1 MLAFVIAFVINYVNT
16 GCLSVC
22 VTPYQYN
29 YYPITD
35 LLYCVLLHYPGKG
48 QYPQNRRYCNVDKA
62 VYFMLCYFVREHGKI
77 TFSRMDNTAK
87 FYSSIILQKTIV
99 RN

>member
-1 MLAFVIAFVINYVNT
+1 MNKLIITTLCLGSFPLILFHLSIEKQNKMLAFAINCVNM

-48 QYPQNRRYCNVDKA
+48 QYPQNRRYCNVDKGA
-62 VYFMLCYFVREHGKI
+62 QRNVELKI
-77 TFSRMDNTAK
+77 PS
-87 FYSSIILQKTIV
+87 
-99 RN
+99 